1 VHFEKWLKSRPN
13 NSTLMLSLG
22 RACLRNR
29 LWGKAR
35 EYFKSALRFSKSMAV
50 SAEANAELARLL
62 DHMGEHAQSAALYGK
77 AMAQLNHKLP
87 ELPMPD

>member
-1 VHFEKWLKSRPN
+1 
-13 NSTLMLSLG
+13 MLSLG

-35 EYFKSALRFSKSMAV
+35 EYFKNALRFSKTMAV